1 MSENKIKYTI
11 MFTYTDTGE
20 VYDVDAELTE
30 FEAERVKRFFG
41 KLLEESFI
49 RPVDETD
56 PKEIAYIVY
65 ETPLR
70 VLALFKDIQVGI
82 AYGTGLSSYAR
93 DLGVTL

>member
-1 MSENKIKYTI
+1 MPQTKTKCTI

-30 FEAERVKRFFG
+30 FEVERVKKFFG
-41 KLLEESFI
+41 KLLEKSFI

-56 PKEIAYIVY
+56 PKEIEYIIY

-70 VLALFKDIQVGI
+70 VPVSFKDIRVGI

-93 DLGVTL
+93 ELGIKL